1 MRDGR
6 RSGRA
11 RKRNSDAHYQ
21 TKPEAGKHRSDQHP
35 SSRLFAPRAG
45 IVQSRPGSN
54 ARWANRGIC
63 RGGSGQRIACRRRS
77 NRRRGC
83 RTNPRFR
90 FRTILHR
97 EMKNAY
103 ERFVRPLLFSLDA
116 EAAHHLTI
124 ALLQG
129 ASYVDLALRTLE
141 VFRPPAKPKIVFGLD
156 FPNPIGLAAGLDK
169 NGVALPAW
177 AALGFGFI
185 EIGTVT
191 AKPQAGNPKPR
202 IFRLPEQQALMNRVG
217 FNNDGANV
225 VADRLCRVVA
235 RGPCP

>member
-90 FRTILHR
+90 FWPILHR

-116 EAAHHLTI
+116 EAAHDLTI

-129 ASYVDLALRTLE
+129 ASHLDLALRALKM
-141 VFRPPAKPKIVFGLD
+141 FRPLPKPKTVFGLE

-191 AKPQAGNPKPR
+191 ARPQPGNPSPP
-202 IFRLPEQQALMNRVG
+202 IFRFPEQLPLINRTAS
-217 FNNDGANV
+217 NND
-225 VADRLCRVVA
+225 D
-235 RGPCP
+235 